1 MYNSIYEVINMGE
14 KKIFLFLAILA
25 ALCMAATGISVGL
38 REIIGG
44 LGSIAGIIISII
56 ALIAVM
62 GYGFTL
68 KKKYREEGRL

>member
-1 MYNSIYEVINMGE
+1 
-14 KKIFLFLAILA
+14 
-25 ALCMAATGISVGL
+25 MAATGISVGL

>member
-1 MYNSIYEVINMGE
+1 MGD

-25 ALCMAATGISVGL
+25 ALCMAAVGISVGL
-38 REIIGG
+38 REVIGG

>member
-1 MYNSIYEVINMGE
+1 MGD

-25 ALCMAATGISVGL
+25 AICMAAVGVSVGL

-44 LGSIAGIIISII
+44 LGSIAGIIISLI
-56 ALIAVM
+56 ALTAVM

-68 KKKYREEGRL
+68 KKKFREEGRL